1 MKFLETTKAVGVVAI
16 IVAAI
21 AGITSCDGK
30 NGDVGQGTTAVTDET
45 PRKERSLSERFEASF
60 QMVMD
65 STNSWGTY
73 LGELGK
79 LEGEVFQLP
88 HDQALQIMERFVDMA
103 IAAQPPPV
111 PSADEL
117 PWRYRGNRYKRRD
130 AWFEKMY
137 WVFQEVFYASRKSQ
151 QDPYEGWDKLFM
163 FLGKYTNEIASLERS
178 LRIKENRVT
187 RGYMTDL
194 KSQFGI
200 MITQFGKRSLR
211 TDPVVAIFKIPPTA
225 EQREELLGRFEE
237 FKKYTDY
244 KSTKRPY
251 TFSTPPYTIDPL
263 AKERESCQRE
273 TGDMVSRPAEK
284 DD

>member
-1 MKFLETTKAVGVVAI
+1 MKFLGTTKAVGVVAV
-16 IVAAI
+16 IVAAVT
-21 AGITSCDGK
+21 GITSCDGK
-30 NGDVGQGTTAVTDET
+30 NGDVGQDTMAVIAEA
-45 PRKERSLSERFEASF
+45 PRKECSLSERFEASF

-73 LGELGK
+73 LGDLGK
-79 LEGEVFQLP
+79 LEEEVFQLP
-88 HDQALQIMERFVDMA
+88 HDEALQIMERFVDMA

-130 AWFEKMY
+130 MWFEKMY

-151 QDPYEGWDKLFM
+151 QDPYAGWDKLFM

-178 LRIKENRVT
+178 LRARENQVT
-187 RGYMTDL
+187 RHYMNRL
-194 KSQFGI
+194 KGCFGT
-200 MITQFGKRSLR
+200 MINQFGKRSLR

-273 TGDMVSRPAEK
+273 TGDIVSRPAEK